1 MLLFFN
7 ISGGELVVILLIAV
21 MFFGKKGIPNVARTL
36 GKSIRQF
43 RDATQDIQRDILSST
58 KDIQDEVKKQK
69 KDIEDKFESK
79 RPE

>member
-1 MLLFFN
+1 MTLLFFN
-7 ISGGELVVILLIAV
+7 ISGGELIVVMLVAV

-58 KDIQDEVKKQK
+58 QDVRDEVKKQQ
-69 KDIEDKFESK
+69 KDIKDKFES
-79 RPE
+79 

>member
-7 ISGGELVVILLIAV
+7 ISGGELVVIMLVAV

-36 GKSIRQF
+36 GKGIRQF

-58 KDIQDEVKKQK
+58 EEVRNEVKKHRSE
-69 KDIEDKFESK
+69 IEDNIKSK
-79 RPE
+79 QS